1 MLPTQK
7 EHHLA
12 TIASFPQA
20 LRQRVIP
27 LNDEQQRARPIA
39 GEWSVREIIH
49 HCADSHMNS
58 FIRLK
63 LILTE
68 DNPTVKPYDQ
78 DAWVTL
84 ADTTVSPLAHSLN
97 ILEGLHQRWVELF
110 RSLDERHWSRSGIHP
125 ESGVI
130 TPATLLQSYVD
141 HCEAHLDQLDRV
153 IAALE

>member
-1 MLPTQK
+1 MLPTEK
-7 EHHLA
+7 KRHLE
-12 TIASFPQA
+12 TIANFPKE
-20 LRQRVIP
+20 LRWRVIP
-27 LNDEQQRARPIA
+27 LSDEQARARPLA
-39 GEWSVREIIH
+39 KEWSVREIVH

-68 DNPTVKPYDQ
+68 DNPTVRPYDQ

-97 ILEGLHQRWVELF
+97 LLDGLHNRWIELY
-110 RSLDERHWSRSGIHP
+110 RSLDESQWSCTGFHP

-130 TPATLLQSYVD
+130 TPETLLLSYAD
-141 HCEAHLDQLDRV
+141 HCQAHLAQIDRV
-153 IAALE
+153 LAAM